1 MRREVQF
8 NGQRDWRIARY
19 VIGGIVG
26 FAVLAQVLVY
36 LSLVALVDRPYAAA
50 MVGAALISLLMGV
63 PLIVLAAT
71 QFRRAQR
78 LRNQI
83 NHVVAHD
90 ATTGCVTGRGLV
102 QQVNG
107 LERRRQRAGEELHG
121 ALIHLRIN
129 NLDDV
134 GAAFGP
140 AWSEELLQFVA
151 STISTSVRRD
161 DIVARTGPASF
172 DVLLIGATESDAEQV
187 SMRLTKALASAH
199 FSADGSKVDL
209 ALSVGGALFD
219 GSVDLERLRRAAA
232 SETVMVAGE
241 GTQSVDFVRL
251 PSA

>member
-1 MRREVQF
+1 MQRDVQF
-8 NGQRDWRIARY
+8 NGQKDWRIARY
-19 VIGGIVG
+19 AIGGIVG
-26 FAVLAQVLVY
+26 FAVLAQLLVY
-36 LSLVALVDRPYAAA
+36 LSLVALVDQPYAAA

-63 PLIVLAAT
+63 PLIVVAAT

-107 LERRRQRAGEELHG
+107 LERRRQSAG
-121 ALIHLRIN
+121 
-129 NLDDV
+129 
-134 GAAFGP
+134 
-140 AWSEELLQFVA
+140 EELLQFVA

-172 DVLLIGATESDAEQV
+172 DVLLVGATETDAEHV
-187 SMRLTKALASAH
+187 SNRLTTALSSAH

-209 ALSVGGALFD
+209 ELSVGGALFD

-232 SETVMVAGE
+232 SETVMVASE
-241 GTQSVDFVRL
+241 GTRPVDFVRL

>member
-134 GAAFGP
+134 GAAF
-140 AWSEELLQFVA
+140 
-151 STISTSVRRD
+151 VRPG
-161 DIVARTGPASF
+161 ARNCSNSSPP
-172 DVLLIGATESDAEQV
+172 
-187 SMRLTKALASAH
+187 
-199 FSADGSKVDL
+199 
-209 ALSVGGALFD
+209 
-219 GSVDLERLRRAAA
+219 
-232 SETVMVAGE
+232 
-241 GTQSVDFVRL
+241 
-251 PSA
+251 PSAPRCGAMTSSLEPARQVLTCS

>member
-1 MRREVQF
+1 MQRDVPF
-8 NGQRDWRIARY
+8 KGQRDWRIARY
-19 VIGGIVG
+19 VLGGIVG
-26 FAVLAQVLVY
+26 FAILAQVLVY
-36 LSLVALVDRPYAAA
+36 FSLVALVDRPYAAA
-50 MVGAALISLLMGV
+50 VVGAALISLLMGV
-63 PLIVLAAT
+63 PLIVIAAT

-83 NHVVAHD
+83 NHVAAHD
-90 ATTGCVTGRGLV
+90 TTTGCVTGRGLV
-102 QQVNG
+102 QYVNG
-107 LERRRQRAGEELHG
+107 LERRRQRSVGELQG

-140 AWSEELLQFVA
+140 EWSEELLQFVA

-172 DVLLIGATESDAEQV
+172 DVLLVGATETDAEQV
-187 SMRLTKALASAH
+187 CARLTTTLTSSH
-199 FSADGSKVDL
+199 FSADGRKVDL
-209 ALSVGGALFD
+209 ALSVGGALFE

-232 SETVMVAGE
+232 SESVAVAAGASE
-241 GTQSVDFVRL
+241 SVGFVRL

>member
-1 MRREVQF
+1 MQRDVPF
-8 NGQRDWRIARY
+8 NGQKDWRIVRY
-19 VIGGIVG
+19 VLAGIVG

-36 LSLVALVDRPYAAA
+36 FSLVALVDRPYAAA
-50 MVGAALISLLMGV
+50 VLAAALISLLMGV
-63 PLIVLAAT
+63 PLIVIAAM

-83 NHVVAHD
+83 NHVAAHD
-90 ATTGCVTGRGLV
+90 TTTGCVTGRGLV
-102 QQVNG
+102 QYVNG
-107 LERRRQRAGEELHG
+107 LERRRQRSVEELQG

-140 AWSEELLQFVA
+140 EWSEELLQFVA

-172 DVLLIGATESDAEQV
+172 DVLLVGATETDAEQV
-187 SMRLTKALASAH
+187 CARLTTTLTSSH
-199 FSADGSKVDL
+199 FSADGRKVDL
-209 ALSVGGALFD
+209 ALSVGGALFE

-232 SETVMVAGE
+232 SESIAVAAGAPE
-241 GTQSVDFVRL
+241 SVGFVRL

>member
-1 MRREVQF
+1 MQREVPF
-8 NGQRDWRIARY
+8 NGQKDWRIARY
-19 VIGGIVG
+19 VLGGIVG
-26 FAVLAQVLVY
+26 FAILAQALVY

-50 MVGAALISLLMGV
+50 VVGAALISLLMGV
-63 PLIVLAAT
+63 PLIVIAAM

-90 ATTGCVTGRGLV
+90 TTTGCVTGRGLV
-102 QQVNG
+102 QYVNG
-107 LERRRQRAGEELHG
+107 LERRRQRAVEELHG

-140 AWSEELLQFVA
+140 EWSEELLQFVA

-172 DVLLIGATESDAEQV
+172 DVLLVAATEADAEQV
-187 SMRLTKALASAH
+187 CTRLTKALTSSH
-199 FSADGSKVDL
+199 FSADGRKVDL
-209 ALSVGGALFD
+209 ALSVGGALFE
-219 GSVDLERLRRAAA
+219 GSVDLERLRRAAT
-232 SETVMVAGE
+232 SETVAVAAGA
-241 GTQSVDFVRL
+241 TQSVGFVRL